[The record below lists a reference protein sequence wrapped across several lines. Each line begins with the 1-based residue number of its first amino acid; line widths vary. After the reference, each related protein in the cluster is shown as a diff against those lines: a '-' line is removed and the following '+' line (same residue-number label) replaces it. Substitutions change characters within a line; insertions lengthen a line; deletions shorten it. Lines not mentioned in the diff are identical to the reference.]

1 MSHITRAIKISPRQL
16 FAAAGGITI
25 ALLTALL
32 TALITALFISP
43 LTASLATAQ
52 TLPTEVTQG
61 DPVTDYLDA
70 IETAEAELSAYSVE
84 LSDLYFG
91 LGKSHFSKREY
102 ERARQAYQRGM
113 QIERVNYGLDS
124 ISQSPYLLS
133 IAEAESY
140 LGNWDQSHNA
150 LENLYQINAKAYGET
165 DPRMLPVLDE
175 LLDWYMTTYKERTLN
190 GAYQNLVISERLS
203 NRMYRILVNS
213 VPMDDPDAA
222 SRYRKISHLHYFIA
236 NHIKQ
241 HGEPSESGL
250 TINSSATTRALD
262 STSHLHYRRGKA
274 ALQKVIESLEQQP
287 DSSAVD
293 KALAIAELGDWYL
306 VFGQRMSASKTY
318 KLAYDTLGENSE
330 KGANLFDQPS
340 MIEFTALGDNL
351 ELAESRNTQRSQ
363 SLPRRQLEVSMTVTK
378 IGIPEKMEIID
389 PPEDITKKE
398 IRTIF
403 REIRSKRFRPRLVD
417 GETINSNMVYPYLD
431 KGSES
436 GSQI

>member
-16 FAAAGGITI
+16 FAPVAGVTI
-25 ALLTALL
+25 ALL

-417 GETINSNMVYPYLD
+417 GETINSNMVFPYLD

>member
-1 MSHITRAIKISPRQL
+1 MSHITRAIKIIPLQL
-16 FAAAGGITI
+16 FAPAAGITI
-25 ALLTALL
+25 ALL
-32 TALITALFISP
+32 TALFISP

-52 TLPTEVTQG
+52 TLPTEVNQG

-274 ALQKVIESLEQQP
+274 ALQKVIESLEKQP

-306 VFGQRMSASKTY
+306 VFGQRMSASKAY

-330 KGANLFDQPS
+330 KGADLFDQPS

-351 ELAESRNTQRSQ
+351 ELAKSRRQQSQ

-378 IGIPEKMEIID
+378 IGIPEKMKIID
-389 PPEDITKKE
+389 PPEDISKKE

-403 REIRSKRFRPRLVD
+403 KEIRSKRFRPRLVD
-417 GETINSNMVYPYLD
+417 GETTSSSMVYPYMD

>member
-1 MSHITRAIKISPRQL
+1 MSYIGESAKSRLVNFYPPQFFLTAVGM
-16 FAAAGGITI
+16 AI
-25 ALLTALL
+25 ALFVSQ
-32 TALITALFISP
+32 ITV
-43 LTASLATAQ
+43 AQ
-52 TLPTEVTQG
+52 NLPTEVTQS
-61 DPVTDYLDA
+61 DPVSDYLEA

-91 LGKSHFSKREY
+91 LGQSHFSKREY

-133 IAEAESY
+133 IAETESY

-150 LENLYQINAKAYGET
+150 LENLYQLNAKAYGET

-175 LLDWYMTTYKERTLN
+175 LLDWYMATYKERNLN

-203 NRMYRILVNS
+203 NRMYRILVSS
-213 VPMDDPDAA
+213 VPMDDPDAP

-236 NHIKQ
+236 NHIKE

-250 TINSSATTRALD
+250 TINSSSTTRAMD
-262 STSHLHYRRGKA
+262 STSRMHFRRGKV
-274 ALQKVIESLEQQP
+274 ALEKMIESLEQQP
-287 DSSAVD
+287 DSSDID

-306 VFGQRMSASKTY
+306 VFGQRMSASEAY
-318 KLAYDTLGENSE
+318 KLAYKTLQE
-330 KGANLFDQPS
+330 KTDKRETLFDQPS
-340 MIEFTALGDNL
+340 MIEFTALGENHGFDESEDIQQPQRKL
-351 ELAESRNTQRSQ
+351 EI
-363 SLPRRQLEVSMTVTK
+363 SMTITK
-378 IGIPEKMEIID
+378 IGLPEKMEIVD

-403 REIRSKRFRPRLVD
+403 REIRKKRFRPRLVD
-417 GETINSNMVYPYLD
+417 GEATSSSLVYPYLD
-431 KGSES
+431 KLPELYREPENNKEPG
-436 GSQI
+436 GQI

>member
-16 FAAAGGITI
+16 FAAAAGITF

-32 TALITALFISP
+32 TALFISP